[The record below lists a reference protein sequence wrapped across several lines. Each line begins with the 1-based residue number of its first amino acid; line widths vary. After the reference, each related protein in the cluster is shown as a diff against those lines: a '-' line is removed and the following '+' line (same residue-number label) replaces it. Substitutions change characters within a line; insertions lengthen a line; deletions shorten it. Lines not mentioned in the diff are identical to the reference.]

1 MSNGKLQPYR
11 TTVMGLLKLP
21 KAERQIYKDVITQVY
36 PLRAQLSVLQS
47 FCDNYLNFRDD
58 DDLCPALFKAAAPWV
73 LMQICDYGSMAM
85 DFPGSGIFS
94 QHELAF
100 GFPVEWYDLK
110 DGVYSF
116 REYVMF
122 YPFIYVDNPLSMG
135 GGREI
140 YGWGKSAVKVNYLEP
155 KFDPHK
161 PRVLASISRLEYP
174 GAADFHAMDSFQRRL
189 FARPLIQEAFSKSA
203 TTGRNLSDKPQT
215 GRSSLQPEPD
225 ILHIQTGPD
234 IAARSVEFLKVTQ
247 SPPLLAGR
255 TGVVEAFDTIPR
267 AIGSYLNS
275 LAGMFETMVSFMPP
289 SPGNAPGSKAR
300 ARSLS
305 LPDLISRWYG
315 YLSRVTPAA
324 IDAAFG
330 SQSKVASSSSNQP
343 AMPIVTLKQVRD
355 ADDNAHACYQAIVG
369 SSIQIDRS
377 KDGGLLFD
385 PVSADISGGVEIQL
399 LHADDDQ
406 DVVHQLG
413 IDIDSS
419 CLISDAPGHSL
430 RPVTPFWVNS
440 DLSYGPADLQYWR
453 ATQTYWSTT
462 DHPRYTMVQGNEKE
476 AGRTSR
482 PQRPKRPPLRYSG
495 LGSGA
500 GEELRGPF
508 KYSNLTARYLLFK
521 PPSRHLKHL
530 IDQYLQNEFYE
541 FDLPSDGNARL
552 WFVISDFDLQT
563 QGRRGKIGTYE
574 DRQLSIIAPMQWRF
588 AKQPWR
594 PVMVPICSFVGADW
608 DFITELEVYGRVAI
622 KATLTSPSNTWIET
636 PDPVNTPTD
645 LLEVATFLFPDK
657 LRAKASDLPLFQ
669 IKAVQKI
676 GGPASKTALDQLG
689 LTPFLTRPYHVVSL
703 KQIID
708 PKEMDCASYQALVSV
723 ERDFKMDPAP
733 QKIDDL
739 ELLVT
744 SYQCLP
750 ILEILGLSGRGTN
763 PVVLH
768 PSLAV
773 CVSGSIADRGTAKNL
788 CWRAGTG
795 TWLPGSNPFLK
806 AAAGR

>member
-21 KAERQIYKDVITQVY
+21 KGERQIYKNVVTQVY
-36 PLRAQLSVLQS
+36 PLRAQLKVLQA
-47 FCDNYLNFRDD
+47 FCDNYLNFRDED
-58 DDLCPALFKAAAPWV
+58 DPCPALFKAAAPWV

-85 DFPGSGIFS
+85 DFPGSGVFS

-140 YGWGKSAVKVNYLEP
+140 YGWAKSAVKVNRIDPE
-155 KFDPHK
+155 FDPHK

-174 GAADFHAMDSFQRRL
+174 GAADFHAMDSLQRRL
-189 FARPLIQEAFSKSA
+189 FARPWLQEAFSKN
-203 TTGRNLSDKPQT
+203 TTTASNLSQRPHT
-215 GRSSLQPEPD
+215 STSRRQPE
-225 ILHIQTGPD
+225 LGLLQIQTGPD
-234 IAARSVEFLKVTQ
+234 IVARSVEFLKVTQ
-247 SPPLLAGR
+247 SPPLLSGR
-255 TGVVEAFDTIPR
+255 TGFVEAFDTIPR
-267 AIGSYLNS
+267 AIVSYLNS
-275 LAGMFETMVSFMPP
+275 LAGMFGTMASFMPLSP
-289 SPGNAPGSKAR
+289 SKAPGSPAR
-300 ARSLS
+300 VPSLS
-305 LPDLISRWYG
+305 LPDLVSRWYG
-315 YLSRVTPAA
+315 YLGQVTPAV

-330 SQSKVASSSSNQP
+330 SQSNADSSSKKP

-385 PVSADISGGVEIQL
+385 PVSADISGGIEIQL
-399 LHADDDQ
+399 LHASDDE

-413 IDIDSS
+413 IDTDSN
-419 CLISDAPGHSL
+419 CLISDEPGHSM
-430 RPVTPFWVNS
+430 RPVTPFWVNA

-453 ATQTYWSTT
+453 TTQTYWSTT
-462 DHPRYTMVQGNEKE
+462 DDPRYTTTKGIEKG
-476 AGRTSR
+476 ATGTS
-482 PQRPKRPPLRYSG
+482 PPNKVKRPPLRYSG

-508 KYSNLTARYLLFK
+508 RYNKLIARYLLFK

-541 FDLPSDGNARL
+541 FELPSDGNARL
-552 WFVISDFDLQT
+552 WFVISDFELQT
-563 QGRRGKIGTYE
+563 EGRRGKNGTYE

-588 AKQPWR
+588 ARQPWR

-622 KATLTSPSNTWIET
+622 KATLTSPSNTWIEN
-636 PDPVNTPTD
+636 PDPASTPTE
-645 LLEVATFLFPDK
+645 LLQVATFLFPDK
-657 LRAKASDLPLFQ
+657 LPAKASDLPLFQ
-669 IKAVQKI
+669 IKAAPKT
-676 GGPASKTALDQLG
+676 GSAASKTVLDQLG
-689 LTPFLTRPYHVVSL
+689 LSPFLTRPYHVVSL

-723 ERDFKMDPAP
+723 ERDFKIDPAS

-739 ELLVT
+739 DLLVT
-744 SYQCLP
+744 PYQCLP
-750 ILEILGLSGRGTN
+750 ILEILGLSGRRTN

-773 CVSGSIADRGTAKNL
+773 CISGSIADLGSAKNL

-795 TWLPGSNPFLK
+795 TWLPGANPFL
-806 AAAGR
+806 